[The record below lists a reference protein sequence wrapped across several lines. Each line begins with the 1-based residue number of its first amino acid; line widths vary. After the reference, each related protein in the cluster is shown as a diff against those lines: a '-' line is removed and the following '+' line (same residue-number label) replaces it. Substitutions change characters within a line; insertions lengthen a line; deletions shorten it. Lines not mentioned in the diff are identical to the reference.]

1 VADEVRKLAEKTQR
15 ATSEVEASI
24 NVLKQNSLNMV
35 EGSEKT
41 EMMASQSAEKLDAFK
56 SILST
61 LIDNAVTIK
70 NQNENISYK
79 LFASLVKLD
88 HLIFKTNGYL
98 SVFECRTVGEF
109 SDHHNCNLGQWYEK
123 GEGKK
128 VFGNLESYKSLDAP
142 HKKVHDLIREA
153 VWRSA
158 IRLSRNLKLPN
169 PRVKNSLIL
178 STP

>member
-1 VADEVRKLAEKTQR
+1 
-15 ATSEVEASI
+15 
-24 NVLKQNSLNMV
+24 
-35 EGSEKT
+35 
-41 EMMASQSAEKLDAFK
+41 MMASQSAEKLDAFK

-153 VWRSA
+153 VDCIEDQSCLEISDQIIEKFKTA
-158 IRLSRNLKLPN
+158 ESESKKLFDIIN
-169 PRVKNSLIL
+169 TMIESGEKGNA
-178 STP
+178 